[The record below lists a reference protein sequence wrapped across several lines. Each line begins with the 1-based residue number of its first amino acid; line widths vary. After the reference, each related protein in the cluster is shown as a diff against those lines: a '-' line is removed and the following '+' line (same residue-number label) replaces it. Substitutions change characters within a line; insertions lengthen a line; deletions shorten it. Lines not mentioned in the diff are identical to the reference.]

1 MQPNPSIHRTIKKL
15 RFFRPVISNVS
26 RMQTDS
32 PSQLVRSRYFFLA
45 GALIALA
52 IGALV
57 LALFKGSSTF
67 PTASVFSVAAIAFV
81 WGNFVFWWLELRSP
95 HIEAN
100 GAYSSRYDLASK
112 SARVQ
117 SNLFFGAFSVGAV
130 LVTLACINVAVS
142 G

>member
-1 MQPNPSIHRTIKKL
+1 MQKA
-15 RFFRPVISNVS
+15 
-26 RMQTDS
+26 S

-67 PTASVFSVAAIAFV
+67 PTAPVFSVAGIAFV
-81 WGNFVFWWLELRSP
+81 WGNFAFWWLELRSP
-95 HIEAN
+95 HIETN
-100 GAYSSRYDLASK
+100 GGYASRYDIASK

-117 SNLFFGAFSVGAV
+117 SNLFFGAFSIGAV
-130 LVTLACINVAVS
+130 FITLACINVAV
-142 G
+142 GG